1 MASIIECRY
10 MRSLFIL
17 LYACVSIRVRVCA
30 SVSWVHVCGCMLACV
45 NVYVYCVYVIT
56 RACVYRLHYI
66 CVWKYLYP
74 KAGVLWVF
82 PLCIGAECVCRV
94 CTCVCVC
101 MCVVLVRA
109 CLCLIYL

>member
-1 MASIIECRY
+1 

-30 SVSWVHVCGCMLACV
+30 SVGACVWVHMGARMLACV
-45 NVYVYCVYVIT
+45 NVYVYCVHVIT

-94 CTCVCVC
+94 CVC

>member
-1 MASIIECRY
+1 M
-10 MRSLFIL
+10 
-17 LYACVSIRVRVCA
+17 
-30 SVSWVHVCGCMLACV
+30 HVCLYVYVCVHLCLGCMCVGACV

-66 CVWKYLYP
+66 CVWKYLYL

-94 CTCVCVC
+94 CTCVCVHVC
-101 MCVVLVRA
+101 CACA
-109 CLCLIYL
+109 CLLVPYILIDYMCM